1 VIIHRA
7 GPPVR
12 DIGKQGENQMG
23 LLDGKVAVVTGA
35 GGGLGREH
43 ALALAAEGAAVVVN
57 DLGGARDGS
66 GSGSA
71 MADQVV
77 EQIKAAGGEAAPN
90 YDNVATVSGGENILK
105 TAIDAFGQVDILINN
120 AGILRDKSFANT
132 TEDLW
137 DPVIAVHLKGTYC
150 VTRPIFVHMKERG
163 QGGVIINTS
172 STSGLNGN
180 FGQCNYGAAK
190 AGIAGFTRCLA
201 LEGKRYNIRC
211 HILAPVAHTRLT
223 EDLPGFDKQEAAEK
237 YDPKLVSPLMVYL
250 ASDLAKDITGK
261 TFLAGGGRLAEMK
274 VVTAAGVTK
283 QDDGGLWTAA
293 EIAAGMKAGEILLPE

>member
-1 VIIHRA
+1 
-7 GPPVR
+7 
-12 DIGKQGENQMG
+12 MG
-23 LLDGKVAVVTGA
+23 LLDGKVAIVTGA

-43 ALALAAEGAAVVVN
+43 ALALAAAGAAVVVN

-77 EQIKAAGGEAAPN
+77 ADIKAAGGEAVPN
-90 YDNVATVSGGENILK
+90 YDNVATVEGGESILK
-105 TAIDAFGQVDILINN
+105 TAIDAFERVDILINN
-120 AGILRDKSFANT
+120 AGILRDKSFSKT

-150 VTRPIFVHMKERG
+150 VTRPVFNWMKENG
-163 QGGVIINTS
+163 HGGTIINTS

-201 LEGKRYNIRC
+201 LEGKKYGVRC

-223 EDLPGFDKQEAAEK
+223 EDLPGFGDDAAAAK

-250 ASDLAKDITGK
+250 ASDGAKELTGK
-261 TFLAGGGRLAEMK
+261 TFLAGGGRIAEMK
-274 VVTAAGVTK
+274 VVTATGITK
-283 QDDGGLWTAA
+283 DDEGGLWTAEEVGA
-293 EIAAGMKAGEILLPE
+293 RMAAGEILLPE